1 MVNLARFIVFVFVF
15 FSCSKTVAPISHELK
30 DIDIDLLRFE
40 KKFYGELEIPLD
52 SIMKDFPYFF
62 PNETPYHI
70 WLNKRKDS
78 TQQLLYNETSKISN
92 HELPCTKVFESDQIL
107 AFNDIDPKAPVHI
120 IVIPKKHIS
129 TINDLNESDRK
140 LMGDL
145 IFSAKII
152 AEKINVK
159 ESGFRCI
166 FNTNND
172 GGQTVFHIHMHLL
185 AGRELSWPPG

>member
-1 MVNLARFIVFVFVF
+1 M
-15 FSCSKTVAPISHELK
+15 
-30 DIDIDLLRFE
+30 
-40 KKFYGELEIPLD
+40 LD
-52 SIMKDFPYFF
+52 CIFC
-62 PNETPYHI
+62 
-70 WLNKRKDS
+70 
-78 TQQLLYNETSKISN
+78 KILN
-92 HELPCTKVFESDQIL
+92 HELTCTKVFESDQIL
-107 AFNDIDPKAPVHI
+107 AFNDINPKAPVHI

-172 GGQTVFHIHMHLL
+172 GGQSVFHIHMHLL

>member
-1 MVNLARFIVFVFVF
+1 M
-15 FSCSKTVAPISHELK
+15 
-30 DIDIDLLRFE
+30 
-40 KKFYGELEIPLD
+40 LD
-52 SIMKDFPYFF
+52 CIFC
-62 PNETPYHI
+62 
-70 WLNKRKDS
+70 
-78 TQQLLYNETSKISN
+78 KISN
-92 HELPCTKVFESDQIL
+92 HELPCMKVFESDRIL

-129 TINDLNESDRK
+129 TINDLHESDRK

-152 AEKINVK
+152 AEKINVQ

-166 FNTNND
+166 LNTNND

>member
-1 MVNLARFIVFVFVF
+1 M
-15 FSCSKTVAPISHELK
+15 
-30 DIDIDLLRFE
+30 
-40 KKFYGELEIPLD
+40 LD
-52 SIMKDFPYFF
+52 CIFC
-62 PNETPYHI
+62 
-70 WLNKRKDS
+70 
-78 TQQLLYNETSKISN
+78 KISN
-92 HELPCTKVFESDQIL
+92 NELPCTKVFESDQIL

-166 FNTNND
+166 FNTNSD

>member
-1 MVNLARFIVFVFVF
+1 M
-15 FSCSKTVAPISHELK
+15 
-30 DIDIDLLRFE
+30 
-40 KKFYGELEIPLD
+40 LD
-52 SIMKDFPYFF
+52 CIFC
-62 PNETPYHI
+62 
-70 WLNKRKDS
+70 
-78 TQQLLYNETSKISN
+78 KISN
-92 HELPCTKVFESDQIL
+92 HELPCTKVFESDRIL

-166 FNTNND
+166 LNTNND